1 MRASV
6 SIFQLDS
13 FCLRSNW
20 RLQLLARSSKCHS
33 VSPLPDFLGGT
44 GGSGCRSMKRYL
56 VIALCAAAA
65 LLAATMLLL
74 SQPAVQR
81 KVMEEILGKN
91 LPGTV
96 KLEQVRIR
104 FGQAEFSGLYVL
116 SSKGGFRV
124 GKGAID
130 FDLWRLLSTGFL
142 DFGRIR
148 LNEVIIDLSGTR
160 GTARPQTSE
169 VERVATHR
177 DFRGLARTWEHGV
190 LGIKVWP
197 DWLKVD
203 RVELEGTVELPH
215 ERSGRVHIEGRE
227 LKVAGSGSAGVDFE
241 WDDGSPG
248 APVARLQVHADL
260 AFELDAQGRIET
272 LTIESVGG
280 AEGPA
285 LAREV
290 EIEGKLEVS
299 KGAGGEQL
307 SAELFRSGRTK
318 APAPIATL
326 DLLFDP
332 THQSMTGRYEL
343 EIEYQDL
350 LPFLSGLH
358 LPVFG
363 AQGSGE
369 LSVDWAREELLLQGN
384 LRLQLSDL
392 NRIHAGLNVVSS
404 ADVDASFHLT
414 MNPEHMVLK
423 TLDLTG
429 RLGKEQAN
437 CTVSVL
443 QAFQLIW
450 ESKQFFPLGG
460 DGEVARVRVDSLP
473 IAWIPLSESPIDLT
487 GDTISASLLI
497 LASKDE
503 YGLASDGPFL
513 ASGLS
518 LSYEDRPLLEDVE
531 LDLSGQLS
539 YRGNEA
545 EVEIS
550 RLAVNSALGEIVHG
564 AGTLV
569 WRSDRGE
576 WTPKSL
582 RAGGS
587 TQLAELSRQPL
598 GAAFFDEM
606 EGVIAV
612 EAEVDWADSLKS
624 SLEMAVRNI
633 TQASRKRVPYNL
645 DLAAELVGNEAG
657 QWSLVAPLQL
667 NGIGESDIIAEVTY
681 GPTDSGGHSEISVSG
696 TRLHVDDIQGIVGL
710 FSMAK
715 RKQAEGEATETSDP
729 ETIFRFVPEGQTVDV
744 KVSVGQVDYQSRY
757 QLNDVVARFTLSE
770 ENLSIEQLS
779 ARIEASP
786 LEARGVVRPSG
797 SGQSGYDLDARYSLR
812 EFNLGEFLMK
822 ADPGKPAMLEGI
834 FDVNGNVRTHGSDLA
849 SLLDKVEGSFALEG
863 AEGRFRGLRR
873 GDQGSEIAA
882 IGSLIGGIIGYT
894 QEKPGLVALSSLTSA
909 MRVLPYDHVSLK
921 SHRKA
926 DDDLII
932 ESIEIEGPEIHL
944 SCNGRIKYRADLP
957 LLEQEMVINCRLG
970 VRGEMGRNFFVL
982 DLLGEGKDE
991 RGYWIFYK
999 PFEIRGTLS
1008 APDTRPFWGILANAG
1023 YSALVKTGSYA
1034 DQFEGFD
1041 EVSSPE
1047 VTDGEGM
1054 DSGFEEALRAPPES
1068 RETSPEEQI
1077 RDIFRELLKQR

>member
-1 MRASV
+1 MRRFVVIVLSTLAV
-6 SIFQLDS
+6 
-13 FCLRSNW
+13 
-20 RLQLLARSSKCHS
+20 LLVA
-33 VSPLPDFLGGT
+33 T
-44 GGSGCRSMKRYL
+44 
-56 VIALCAAAA
+56 A
-65 LLAATMLLL
+65 LLLC
-74 SQPAVQR
+74 QPAVQR
-81 KVMEEILGKN
+81 RVMEGMLRKN

-96 KLEQVRIR
+96 KLERVKIR
-104 FGQAEFSGLYVL
+104 FGQAEFAGLYVL
-116 SSKGGFRV
+116 SSEGGFGV

-142 DFGRIR
+142 DVGRIR
-148 LNEVIIDLSGTR
+148 LNEVIIDLSGAR
-160 GTARPQTSE
+160 GAAPPQTFDA
-169 VERVATHR
+169 ERVATHR
-177 DFRGLARTWEHGV
+177 DFSDLARKWEHGL

-215 ERSGRVHIEGRE
+215 ERSGRVQIEGRE

-260 AFELDAQGRIET
+260 AFELDAQGRILT
-272 LTIESVGG
+272 LSMESVGG

-285 LAREV
+285 LARKV

-299 KGAGGEQL
+299 KVAGGEQL
-307 SAELFRSGRTK
+307 SAVLFRSGRK
-318 APAPIATL
+318 RAPAPIATL
-326 DLLFDP
+326 DFLFDP

-369 LSVDWAREELLLQGN
+369 LSVDWAREEVLLQGN

-392 NRIHAGLNVVSS
+392 NRIHAGLNVVGS

-423 TLDLTG
+423 TFDFTG
-429 RLGKEQAN
+429 CLGKEQAN
-437 CTVSVL
+437 CTVSAL

-450 ESKQFFPLGG
+450 ESKRFFPLGG
-460 DGEVARVRVDSLP
+460 DGEVARVRIDSLP
-473 IAWIPLSESPIDLT
+473 IAWIPLSESPIDMT

-503 YGLASDGPFL
+503 YGLVSEGPFL

-518 LSYEDRPLLEDVE
+518 LSYKDRLLVEDVD
-531 LDLSGQLS
+531 LDLSGQLT
-539 YRGNEA
+539 YGPNEA

-550 RLAVNSALGEIVHG
+550 RLAVNSAGGEIVHG

-569 WRSDRGE
+569 WRSDGGE

-582 RAGGS
+582 RAEGS
-587 TQLAELSRQPL
+587 TQLAALSRQPL
-598 GAAFFDEM
+598 GAAFFHEM
-606 EGVIAV
+606 EGALAV
-612 EAEVDWADSLKS
+612 EAEVDWADSLKF
-624 SLEMAVRNI
+624 SLEMIARNI
-633 TQASRKRVPYNL
+633 TQASWPGVLYNL

-657 QWSLVAPLQL
+657 QWSLAAPLQL
-667 NGIGESDIIAEVTY
+667 NGIGESDVIAEVSY
-681 GPTDSGGHSEISVSG
+681 RPTDSGGRSEISVSG

-710 FSMAK
+710 FSMA
-715 RKQAEGEATETSDP
+715 RREQAEGEATETSDP
-729 ETIFRFVPEGQTVDV
+729 ETIFRFVPEGQIVDV
-744 KVSVGQVDYQSRY
+744 KVRVGQVDYQSRY
-757 QLNDVVARFTLSE
+757 QLDDVVARFTLSE

-797 SGQSGYDLDARYSLR
+797 SGQSGYDLDARYSLKG
-812 EFNLGEFLMK
+812 FDFGEFLMK

-834 FDVNGNVRTHGSDLA
+834 FDVNGNVKTHGSDLA

-873 GDQGSEIAA
+873 GDQGSGIAA
-882 IGSLIGGIIGYT
+882 IGGLIGGIIGYT
-894 QEKPGLVALSSLTSA
+894 QEKPGLVALSRLASA

-932 ESIEIEGPEIHL
+932 EPIEIVGPEIHL
-944 SCNGRIKYRADLP
+944 SGNGRIKYRADLP

-970 VRGEMGRNFFVL
+970 VRGEMARNLFVL

-1034 DQFEGFD
+1034 DQFEGFE

-1047 VTDGEGM
+1047 VADGEGM
-1054 DSGFEEALRAPPES
+1054 DTASEEASQAPPES
-1068 RETSPEEQI
+1068 RAMSPEEQI